1 MLLESKIMKYLL
13 VMYNANDGYWEN
25 GGRCRWSTDSSFT
38 ELEFDLSDEEGLLK
52 AIGHFNFEY
61 PDGELSLY
69 KIEEMTWDES
79 NDIIERADPIIKKL
93 AEEKEKDEK
102 EKARKEKEASA
113 QKAKDRDLEQLRKLQ
128 EKYKGEI

>member
-1 MLLESKIMKYLL
+1 MGMKYLL

-25 GGRCRWSTDSSFT
+25 GGHCRWSTDSSFT
-38 ELEFDLSDEEGLLK
+38 ETEFNLDDEEALLK
-52 AIGHFNFEY
+52 AIGYFKFQY
-61 PDGELSLY
+61 PDGEFSLY

-79 NDIIERADPIIKKL
+79 NDIIEKADPIIKEL
-93 AEEKEKDEK
+93 GIEKEKAEK